1 MTVSIVYDN
10 SEAMELCAAQHLY
23 LKPIARLTINVM
35 LPEDVTY
42 TRSFSNW
49 EILDQLKNLICPD
62 QFSTVRL
69 SKSTKDFIR
78 FEGEAE
84 TRSLGQIL
92 KAKLH
97 GKIIRLNGLKNG
109 LKIVATDAWL
119 DFPSQQ
125 EWELASQK
133 NKAASDELLKQNL
146 NESPDSIYFQGLP
159 CKWFASKGSSGEKP
173 CEEILRVVFESF
185 GKIKNIDIPMLDPYR
200 EVMATGTFNHCTL
213 GSLQTF
219 EAFIQYQEYAD
230 FVKAMES
237 LRGMKL
243 MLKGEDGKALACNIK
258 VMFDTTQ
265 HFSEGAIRKRNQE
278 RLKLQE
284 LEQERKR
291 EKKREEAER
300 KRKDDEKK
308 LREKKRKTKIKKK
321 EQKQKPKEEKRPK
334 KKAKAEECGKVNNQE
349 VENPK
354 PEEACVLEYEVKTLK
369 KEEPNPP
376 NLLCQEAKKKT
387 SKKKSVK
394 CERTLIPQSKKRNDL
409 SESSCHLEK
418 TLPDDPA
425 EGEGTDKLIPDTC
438 KHSFVSHLN
447 SLQITIKQ
455 DLSQAVHSVEEEDE
469 EDDDDEE
476 EDWHLSNKPSN
487 PRLRKEG
494 YRRKQKIYETDEFI
508 HYLLNYYQPP
518 QYARVYEDT
527 KDAMSKS
534 WWRREV
540 HDNGNGFQINLN
552 QSDHHISQNGQKVGW
567 TPKDDQQWK
576 LAREEWEPRPRKAIN
591 TSRAEEFAK
600 TVEHHYI
607 DPGNEAADLVSN
619 VGGKQCPW
627 QNSHIGPMK
636 DYKYKSK
643 RKSSSQSKFA
653 GFSYEVT
660 DFLEEISS
668 DSDCFNET
676 LSEESEQQSS
686 SPNAGRLVKVMEGS
700 DYYTEIVAFDQE
712 KKCSQ
717 CGMCPKLKPIDL
729 TKPLRS
735 KLKKTVKRSRN
746 ELKCPGPKGECE
758 TNGVE
763 ENTRKKK
770 KKPFVEDRLDE
781 DNCPAPDPSSLR
793 SLKKPE
799 KKRSK
804 TMESKMK
811 CKASCMP
818 IASSQSVD
826 VPLVQGLSEDMSDP
840 WKLKS
845 DQDIG
850 ISNRWVKWKE
860 GTPNSNDCLASC
872 DSPDP
877 LASENGF
884 KKRSSVFKLK
894 SF

>member
-49 EILDQLKNLICPD
+49 KILNQLKNLICPD

-133 NKAASDELLKQNL
+133 NQAASDELLKQNL

-308 LREKKRKTKIKKK
+308 LREKKRKTKIKRK

-354 PEEACVLEYEVKTLK
+354 PEEACVLECEVKTLK

-376 NLLCQEAKKKT
+376 NLLCQEAKKKI
-387 SKKKSVK
+387 SKKKSIK
-394 CERTLIPQSKKRNDL
+394 CERTLIPQTKKRNDL

-418 TLPDDPA
+418 ALPDDLT
-425 EGEGTDKLIPDTC
+425 EGEGTDKLVPDTC
-438 KHSFVSHLN
+438 KHSFIPHLN
-447 SLQITIKQ
+447 PLQITIKQ
-455 DLSQAVHSVEEEDE
+455 DLSQAVQSVEEEEDE
-469 EDDDDEE
+469 EDDDDDDEE
-476 EDWHLSNKPSN
+476 EDWHLWNKSSN

-494 YRRKQKIYETDEFI
+494 YGRKQKIYETDEFI
-508 HYLLNYYQPP
+508 HYLLNYYHPP

-527 KDAMSKS
+527 RGVMSKS
-534 WWRREV
+534 QWRREV
-540 HDNGNGFQINLN
+540 HDIGNRFQINLN
-552 QSDHHISQNGQKVGW
+552 QSDHHISQNGQKIGW
-567 TPKDDQQWK
+567 ALKDDQQRK
-576 LAREEWEPRPRKAIN
+576 LAREELEPRPREAMN

-600 TVEHHYI
+600 TVKRHYT
-607 DPGNEAADLVSN
+607 DPSNEAADLVSN

-627 QNSHIGPMK
+627 QK
-636 DYKYKSK
+636 DPKHRNK

-676 LSEESEQQSS
+676 LSEESGQQSC
-686 SPNAGRLVKVMEGS
+686 SPNAGRLVKVTEGS
-700 DYYTEIVAFDQE
+700 DDYNEIVAFDQE

-717 CGMCPKLKPIDL
+717 CGMCPKLKPISL
-729 TKPLRS
+729 TKPLRP
-735 KLKKTVKRSRN
+735 KLKKTVKRSRS

-763 ENTRKKK
+763 KNTRKKK
-770 KKPFVEDRLDE
+770 RKPFVEDSLDK

-793 SLKKPE
+793 SFKKPE

-804 TMESKMK
+804 TMESRMK
-811 CKASCMP
+811 CKASCVP

-826 VPLVQGLSEDMSDP
+826 VPLVQGLSENMSDP

-850 ISNRWVKWKE
+850 TSNRCVKWKA
-860 GTPNSNDCLASC
+860 GTPNSSDCLASC

-884 KKRSSVFKLK
+884 EKRSSVFKLK

>member
-35 LPEDVTY
+35 LPEDLRY

-84 TRSLGQIL
+84 TRSLVQIL

-97 GKIIRLNGLKNG
+97 GKIIRVNGLKNG
-109 LKIVATDAWL
+109 LKILATDSWL

-125 EWELASQK
+125 EWELSSQK
-133 NKAASDELLKQNL
+133 NKAAGEELLKQNL

-185 GKIKNIDIPMLDPYR
+185 GKIKNIDIPMLDPYQ
-200 EVMATGTFNHCTL
+200 EVMATGPFSHCTL

-230 FVKAMES
+230 FVKAMDS

-291 EKKREEAER
+291 EKKREEDER

-308 LREKKRKTKIKKK
+308 LREKKRKTKIKRK

-334 KKAKAEECGKVNNQE
+334 KKAKVEECGKVNNQE
-349 VENPK
+349 VENAK
-354 PEEACVLEYEVKTLK
+354 AKEEAARVLECEVKISK
-369 KEEPNPP
+369 REEPNPP
-376 NLLCQEAKKKT
+376 SLLGQEAKKKT
-387 SKKKSVK
+387 SKKKSIR
-394 CERTLIPQSKKRNDL
+394 CERALTPQTKKGNDL
-409 SESSCHLEK
+409 PESSCHLEK
-418 TLPDDPA
+418 TLPDDPT
-425 EGEGTDKLIPDTC
+425 EGEHAADLLPDTC
-438 KHSFVSHLN
+438 KHGLVSHLN

-455 DLSQAVHSVEEEDE
+455 DLSQPVQSVEEDE
-469 EDDDDEE
+469 EDD
-476 EDWHLSNKPSN
+476 EDWHVWNASYKAK
-487 PRLRKEG
+487 LRKEG
-494 YRRKQKIYETDEFI
+494 CGKREKIYETDEFI

-518 QYARVYEDT
+518 QYDRVYEDPMR
-527 KDAMSKS
+527 AMSKS
-534 WWRREV
+534 RWQREV
-540 HDNGNGFQINLN
+540 RDIGNGFQINLN
-552 QSDHHISQNGQKVGW
+552 QSDHHIMQNGQKVDWAEEDG
-567 TPKDDQQWK
+567 QQ
-576 LAREEWEPRPRKAIN
+576 WEPRPREAMN
-591 TSRAEEFAK
+591 TSPAQEFAK
-600 TVEHHYI
+600 KVKRHCT
-607 DPGNEAADLVSN
+607 DPANEAVDLVSD
-619 VGGKQCPW
+619 VDGEQCPL
-627 QNSHIGPMK
+627 QNSHIGPIK
-636 DYKYKSK
+636 DSKHRSK
-643 RKSSSQSKFA
+643 RKGSSQSKLS
-653 GFSYEVT
+653 GSSCEVS

-676 LSEESEQQSS
+676 ISEGSEHQ
-686 SPNAGRLVKVMEGS
+686 SPNSGRLVTVMVREDS
-700 DYYTEIVAFDQE
+700 DDYNETIAFDQE
-712 KKCSQ
+712 KKCSY
-717 CGMCPKLKPIDL
+717 CGMYPKLNPADL
-729 TKPLRS
+729 AKPLRS

-746 ELKCPGPKGECE
+746 ELKYPGPQSECE

-763 ENTRKKK
+763 KNTRKKK
-770 KKPFVEDRLDE
+770 KKPEEADRHDK
-781 DNCPAPDPSSLR
+781 DDYPTPDLSSLQ
-793 SLKKPE
+793 SLGKPE

-804 TMESKMK
+804 VMESKMK
-811 CKASCMP
+811 CKPSCGP
-818 IASSQSVD
+818 VASSQSID
-826 VPLVQGLSEDMSDP
+826 IPPGQELSKDMDNP
-840 WKLKS
+840 WKMKS
-845 DQDIG
+845 VQQNVG
-850 ISNRWVKWKE
+850 ASNRCVKWKDQ
-860 GTPNSNDCLASC
+860 TPTSSVCVASC
-872 DSPDP
+872 DGTHP
-877 LASENGF
+877 LASDNGF
-884 KKRSSVFKLK
+884 GKRSVLKLK